1 LFKYNTQTLK
11 PNRAWT
17 DDNGIQHP
25 RNWHIWSAEDKAA
38 AGVTE
43 VIEDTP
49 PDSRLYNWSMDRD
62 GSITSTAKAMDD
74 VNVVDD
80 NGDPVLDEGGDQ
92 RVELG
97 VKSQLILQVKEQQG
111 SLLAQTDWAVEGK
124 RLMSAFHNF
133 LLMAAPEINIFVTTT
148 VTDYNL
154 RNAVSALGY
163 NVAANLKVN
172 LNVRSVVGGSS
183 NSSYAFDTGDGWGS
197 NSSIKVSV
205 ASGGY
210 IVGAG
215 GDGGNGIYQQ
225 GGYSGAN
232 NGTNGGSAMNVQT
245 SIQIQNA
252 GTIGSGGGGGGGGGT
267 GADYYNDTGCGGGG
281 GGGAGHIVGSG
292 GTSATSNSGFGW
304 ATNSSEPGADG
315 TLTAGGAGGA
325 AGTTQGPHSGNQTGY
340 AGATGGAL
348 GAAGGEGIAHAGRST
363 GGSAGAAIDGYSSFV
378 TFTSLSGSTLLGSTN

>member
-1 LFKYNTQTLK
+1 
-11 PNRAWT
+11 
-17 DDNGIQHP
+17 
-25 RNWHIWSAEDKAA
+25 
-38 AGVTE
+38 
-43 VIEDTP
+43 
-49 PDSRLYNWSMDRD
+49 
-62 GSITSTAKAMDD
+62 
-74 VNVVDD
+74 
-80 NGDPVLDEGGDQ
+80 
-92 RVELG
+92 
-97 VKSQLILQVKEQQG
+97 
-111 SLLAQTDWAVEGK
+111 
-124 RLMSAFHNF
+124 MSAFHNF

-163 NVAANLKVN
+163 SVAANLRVN
-172 LNVRSVVGGSS
+172 LNVRSVMGGSA

-205 ASGGY
+205 ASNGY

-252 GTIGSGGGGGGGGGT
+252 GTIGSGGGGGGGGGSS
-267 GADYYNDTGCGGGG
+267 ADYYNDAGCGGAGGGG
-281 GGGAGHIVGSG
+281 GGHIVGSG
-292 GTSATSNSGFGW
+292 GTSATSDSGFGW

-325 AGTTQGPHSGNQTGY
+325 AGTTQGPHSGNQTGF

-348 GAAGGEGIAHAGRST
+348 GAAGGDGTAHSGRGT
-363 GGSAGAAIDGYSSFV
+363 GGSAGDYSINGYSSFV